1 MPPHGPPGFTRAL
14 AGALAVT
21 TLAAPVATARP
32 ATDWTDRSSTET
44 TNAPA
49 PTVTRTIDEGV
60 DWGSAA
66 IGAGAAT
73 GVLLLVVAGATGA
86 SHRHHH
92 VRSIR

>member
-1 MPPHGPPGFTRAL
+1 MPPHGPPGLTRAL
-14 AGALAVT
+14 AGALTVLA
-21 TLAAPVATARP
+21 LAAPVAAARP
-32 ATDWTDRSSTET
+32 ATDWTERSSTHT
-44 TNAPA
+44 TSAPA

-73 GVLLLVVAGATGA
+73 GGLLLAAAGATGL